1 MKFVT
6 NKNHKSAFTIIE
18 SLIAI
23 CLVVTVITGFYFAKR
38 IIKEND
44 VKSLIMQIKKYDAA
58 INSFTQKYRALPGD
72 VQGTVTYGITETN
85 SDGNGD
91 NIITD
96 RAQNI
101 IAANGEMAN
110 FWMHLSKSKMLNENY
125 DGKENE
131 KAKIGSTFPVSK
143 IGEKVGIIVFGDGGE
158 TFYQIGLASF
168 NRDRLY
174 TKNNSLK
181 TDEAFLFDRKIDDGN
196 PKKGY
201 VVAVGGDSLNILQNN
216 ECMKFNEYN
225 LGSVSPACQVRIEM
239 K

>member
-1 MKFVT
+1 MKVVA

-18 SLIAI
+18 TLIAI
-23 CLVVTVITGFYFAKR
+23 CLVGMVITGFYFAKR
-38 IIKEND
+38 IIREND

-101 IAANGEMAN
+101 IAANGEISN

-131 KAKIGSTFPVSK
+131 SAKIGSTFPVSK
-143 IGEKVGIIVFGDGGE
+143 IGEKIGIIVFGDGGE
-158 TFYQIGLASF
+158 TFYQIGLASA
-168 NRDRLY
+168 NSDRLY
-174 TKNNSLK
+174 TKNSSLK
-181 TDEAFLFDRKIDDGN
+181 TDEAFLFDRKIDDGH
-196 PKKGY
+196 PKRGHV
-201 VVAVGGDSLNILQNN
+201 VVAGGDGLNFLQNN
-216 ECMKFNEYN
+216 ECVKFNEYN
-225 LGSVSPACQVRIEM
+225 LGSVSPVCQVRIEM